1 VTASTERWFEVR
13 AGERA
18 CQHLERHGLLPDDIG
33 CIPAA
38 AGGPKGLALL
48 PFDRLLTRE
57 WLKSVSRLELIG
69 ASIGAWRMT
78 AIAQADAD
86 AALDRLQQAYVREQ
100 NYAERPSP
108 SQVAAVCRAVARAVL
123 DGRSLDMRD
132 GVALSVI
139 TARAC
144 GTLTT
149 NTRTAFARA
158 ALANALSRPRLA
170 SHLRRVVFQAGS
182 PSRLGAPFD
191 DFGLERIAL
200 HDENVEDAMLA
211 SGSIPLLC
219 DPVRGIAGAPAG
231 DYWDGGLI
239 DYHLMLPY
247 PRLDRLVLYPHFVP
261 WVTPGWL
268 DKSLPWRARPRRHA
282 WLSNV
287 ILIAPSRALLARL
300 PNGKL
305 PDRNDFYRYGSDHAA
320 RTAAWERA
328 ISESHRFADAAMAW
342 LQSPDPSIVRP
353 L

>member
-1 VTASTERWFEVR
+1 
-13 AGERA
+13 
-18 CQHLERHGLLPDDIG
+18 
-33 CIPAA
+33 
-38 AGGPKGLALL
+38 
-48 PFDRLLTRE
+48 
-57 WLKSVSRLELIG
+57 
-69 ASIGAWRMT
+69 
-78 AIAQADAD
+78 
-86 AALDRLQQAYVREQ
+86 
-100 NYAERPSP
+100 
-108 SQVAAVCRAVARAVL
+108 
-123 DGRSLDMRD
+123 MRD

-144 GTLTT
+144 GALTT
-149 NTRTAFARA
+149 ITRTAFARA

-182 PSRLGAPFD
+182 RSRLGAPFD
-191 DFGLERIAL
+191 DFGLERITL
-200 HDENVEDAMLA
+200 HDANVEDAMLA
-211 SGSIPLLC
+211 SGSIPLIC
-219 DPVRGIAGAPAG
+219 DPVRRIAGAPAG

-247 PRLDRLVLYPHFVP
+247 ARLDRLVLYPHFVP

-305 PDRNDFYRYGSDHAA
+305 PDSQRFLPLRTGSRCTNHDLGACHFGVAA
-320 RTAAWERA
+320 IRRCG
-328 ISESHRFADAAMAW
+328 MAW
-342 LQSPDPSIVRP
+342 LDLDPSIVRP